1 MTASGPST
9 TRRPGAASNLRWMV
23 RAVGQTWAGSL
34 AEAWSNRRGFWIQ
47 VTAMIANDTVWV
59 LFWLFFFRRFVSIR
73 GWEFADLVILQAV
86 LTLSGG
92 FVLGL
97 LANSR
102 LIGQAVAEG
111 ELDAALGL
119 PIPTLPYLLVR
130 RMDVTFI
137 GDIFFGIGLFFVLGD
152 PSPRRL
158 LLLITT
164 ATASAAV
171 MVGFLVLIGST
182 AFFLGRSELG
192 DLGFHALLL
201 FASYP
206 IDLFGARA
214 RFLLYAVIP
223 AGFVSG
229 VPVRLLN
236 EFDWRWALALG
247 AVAVGFLTAAVAA
260 FNRGLRR
267 YTSGSVW
274 TGA

>member
-1 MTASGPST
+1 MTAPTPPTAGQATAPA
-9 TRRPGAASNLRWMV
+9 GLRWMLG
-23 RAVGQTWAGSL
+23 AVTQTWTGSM
-34 AEAWSNRRGFWIQ
+34 AEAWTNRRGFWIQ
-47 VTAMIANDTVWV
+47 VTAMIANDLVWI
-59 LFWLFFFRRFVSIR
+59 LFWLFFFRRFESIR
-73 GWEFADLVILQAV
+73 GWEFADLIILQAV

-102 LIGQAVAEG
+102 LIGQAIADG

-130 RMDVTFI
+130 RIDVTFV
-137 GDIFFGIGLFFVLGD
+137 GDIFFGLGVFLILGNPTPSRILLFL
-152 PSPRRL
+152 
-158 LLLITT
+158 TT
-164 ATASAAV
+164 ATVSAAV
-171 MVGFLVLIGST
+171 IVGFLVLVGST

-192 DLGFHALLL
+192 DLGFHALVL

-206 IDLFGARA
+206 IDLFGPRA
-214 RFLLYAVIP
+214 RLLLYAVIP
-223 AGFVSG
+223 AGFVTG

-236 EFDWRWALALG
+236 EFDWRWALAL
-247 AVAVGFLTAAVAA
+247 AAVGAGFVTAAVIA

>member
-1 MTASGPST
+1 MA
-9 TRRPGAASNLRWMV
+9 
-23 RAVGQTWAGSL
+23 Q
-34 AEAWSNRRGFWIQ
+34 AWSNRRGFWIQ
-47 VTAMIANDTVWV
+47 VIAMIANDTVWV
-59 LFWLFFFRRFVSIR
+59 VFWLFFFRRFVSIR
-73 GWEFADLVILQAV
+73 GWEFADMVILQAV
-86 LTLSGG
+86 LTLSAG

-102 LIGQAVAEG
+102 LIGQAIAEG
-111 ELDAALGL
+111 ELDAALAL

-130 RMDVTFI
+130 RIDVAFV

-152 PSPRRL
+152 PSPARL
-158 LLLITT
+158 LIFVGS

-171 MVGFLVLIGST
+171 IVGFLVLIGST
-182 AFFLGRSELG
+182 AFFLGRSEAG

-229 VPVRLLN
+229 IPVRLLN
-236 EFDWRWALALG
+236 DFDWRLALSLA
-247 AVAVGFLTAAVAA
+247 AVALGLLVTAVAA
-260 FNRGLRR
+260 FKRGLRR

-274 TGA
+274 TAV

>member
-1 MTASGPST
+1 MTALSPPTADRTGP
-9 TRRPGAASNLRWMV
+9 ASIRWIAK
-23 RAVGQTWAGSL
+23 AVLQTWAGSM
-34 AEAWSNRRGFWIQ
+34 AEAWSNRRGFWVQ
-47 VTAMIANDTVWV
+47 VVAMIANDLVWI

-73 GWEFADLVILQAV
+73 GWEFADIVLLQAL
-86 LTLSGG
+86 LTTSGG

-102 LIGQAVAEG
+102 LIGKAIAEG

-130 RMDVTFI
+130 RVDVTFI
-137 GDIFFGIGLFFVLGD
+137 GDIFFGLGLFFILGN
-152 PSPRRL
+152 PSPIRFA
-158 LLLITT
+158 IFF
-164 ATASAAV
+164 AAAVASAGV
-171 MVGFLVLIGST
+171 IVGFLVLIGST
-182 AFFLGRSELG
+182 AFLFGRSELG

-206 IDLFGARA
+206 VDLFGSRA
-214 RFLLYAVIP
+214 RLLLYAVIP

-236 EFDWRWALALG
+236 DFDWKWALALV
-247 AVAVGFLTAAVAA
+247 AVAATLLTAAVVA
-260 FNRGLRR
+260 FGRGLRR

>member
-1 MTASGPST
+1 MTGPDRHAPDA
-9 TRRPGAASNLRWMV
+9 TRSRLRWTAQ
-23 RAVGQTWAGSL
+23 AVLHTWAGSM
-34 AEAWSNRRGFWIQ
+34 AEGWSNRRGFWVQ
-47 VTAMIANDTVWV
+47 VAAMIANDLVWI

-73 GWEFADLVILQAV
+73 GWEFADLVILYAV
-86 LTLSGG
+86 LATAAGI
-92 FVLGL
+92 VLGL

-102 LIGQAVAEG
+102 LIGQAIADG

-119 PIPTLPYLLVR
+119 PIPTLPYLLAR
-130 RMDVTFI
+130 RIDVTFV
-137 GDIFFGIGLFFVLGD
+137 GDIVFGLGLFLILAD
-152 PSPRRL
+152 PSPIRFAVF
-158 LLLITT
+158 I
-164 ATASAAV
+164 ASALASAGV
-171 MVGFLVLIGST
+171 IVGFLVLIGST
-182 AFFLGRSELG
+182 AFFFGRSELG

-206 IDLFGARA
+206 VDLFGGRT

-236 EFDWRWALALG
+236 DFDWRWALALG
-247 AVAVGFLTAAVAA
+247 SVSAALVTAAVLA

>member
-1 MTASGPST
+1 MTAARSSIT
-9 TRRPGAASNLRWMV
+9 NRRQPAGLRWIV
-23 RAVGQTWAGSL
+23 TAVLRTWSGSL
-34 AEAWSNRRGFWIQ
+34 AEAWSNRRGFWVQ
-47 VTAMIANDTVWV
+47 VWAMIANDIVWV
-59 LFWLFFFRRFVSIR
+59 VFWLFFFRRFESIR
-73 GWEFADLVILQAV
+73 GWEFADLVVLQAV
-86 LTLSGG
+86 LTLAAG

-102 LIGQAVAEG
+102 LIGQAIADG

-130 RMDVTFI
+130 RIDVTFI
-137 GDIFFGIGLFFVLGD
+137 GDIFFGVGLFFALAD
-152 PSPRRL
+152 PSPVRL
-158 LLLITT
+158 VIFLVS
-164 ATASAAV
+164 AMAAAAV
-171 MVGFLVLIGST
+171 IVGFLVLIGST
-182 AFFLGRSELG
+182 AFFLGRSEVG
-192 DLGFHALLL
+192 DLGFHALIL

-206 IDLFGARA
+206 IDLFGSRA

-236 EFDWRWALALG
+236 EFDWQWALAL
-247 AVAVGFLTAAVAA
+247 AVVAVTLLTAAVVV

-274 TGA
+274 TTA